1 MTDQHSRLHWDNAA
15 RQYEAL
21 AAPFTQAFARVA
33 IEPLELTP
41 ADHVIDI
48 ACGTGA
54 ATRVAADTGA
64 AVTAIDF
71 SQGMIDRV
79 DAARLPNVH
88 ARQMDGQNLVF
99 PDASFDAAVST
110 FGIMLFPDWQLGLRE
125 MARVLR
131 PGGRAAMTTWADPDG
146 AAVNLLLVDVRRSL
160 FPDLEAVPP
169 PGGMRVLADAERLRS
184 ALKLAGFR
192 DVLVKQVSHAFLLP
206 LYVLDNAD
214 LSFRVLPHWTSLTV
228 QQQHQTVAEFR
239 RRATGA
245 TSISIPSTANV
256 AVMSRA

>member
-1 MTDQHSRLHWDNAA
+1 
-15 RQYEAL
+15 
-21 AAPFTQAFARVA
+21 
-33 IEPLELTP
+33 
-41 ADHVIDI
+41 
-48 ACGTGA
+48 
-54 ATRVAADTGA
+54 
-64 AVTAIDF
+64 
-71 SQGMIDRV
+71 MIDRV

-184 ALKLAGFR
+184 ALELAGFR